1 LQRDLASA
9 VTLLAVAVAYYA
21 FARDLD
27 ATALADEVGPAG
39 LPLVYAGLLALL
51 AILLAADTFTAR
63 FRARSTA
70 TATAGDE
77 PRPGRRLRRA
87 AGVLAIG
94 VGYLVVAPVIGYPFA
109 VALAIAVT
117 ALHEGERPSL
127 RLALVACGG
136 AAALYVLFEVLL
148 GVAMPAPWNA

>member
-1 LQRDLASA
+1 
-9 VTLLAVAVAYYA
+9 
-21 FARDLD
+21 
-27 ATALADEVGPAG
+27 
-39 LPLVYAGLLALL
+39 
-51 AILLAADTFTAR
+51 
-63 FRARSTA
+63 
-70 TATAGDE
+70 
-77 PRPGRRLRRA
+77 
-87 AGVLAIG
+87 VLAIG

-117 ALHEGERPSL
+117 ALHEGERPSV